1 MIQFSAGF
9 TLLFCFGAPSFIPM
23 PLVSIVGLDLFVQVK
38 EVHHITYLQIVMLFS
53 VSILYLQAG

>member
-38 EVHHITYLQIVMLFS
+38 EVHHIT
-53 VSILYLQAG
+53 